1 MIDLD
6 LVNQALNECGQK
18 EVTSLDNT
26 NNSNIVATA
35 NRQLDRIK
43 RAVLRTRDWNCARKR
58 ATLDALDPNLSLGE
72 WTLAYRLPPDCLA
85 VRRFVSE
92 FDDIKRAKFS
102 VESDPDDKRILFTRH
117 GNNKIV
123 YTANLLD
130 VNRWDPL
137 LFDACAT
144 RLAIQFAITIPRDLK
159 FMQALQGVYQAK
171 IEETTG
177 VDEAEGGIDVVY
189 DRTLVNVRL

>member
-1 MIDLD
+1 MTDLD
-6 LVNQALNECGQK
+6 LVNQAFNECGQK
-18 EVTSLDNT
+18 QIDTLDNT
-26 NNSNIVATA
+26 NNSAMVATA

-58 ATLDALDPNLSLGE
+58 AIVDVLDASLSLGE
-72 WTLAYRLPPDCLA
+72 WTQAFRLPPDCLA
-85 VRRFVSE
+85 MRRFVSD
-92 FDDIKRAKFS
+92 FKHVKYAKFS
-102 VESDPDDKRILFTRH
+102 VESDPDDKRILFTTH

-130 VNRWDPL
+130 VNRWDSL

-159 FMQALQGVYQAK
+159 FMQALQSVYQAK

-177 VDEAEGGIDVVY
+177 VDEAEGGIEVFY
-189 DRTLVNVRL
+189 DSTLVDVRR